1 MNPASALRGVPKFDP
16 RKYVTRDRAGYRLK
30 LGLLSQPGAN
40 DLPRTKRT
48 RATTL
53 AKLGLLLAF
62 VACGSFGYQAE
73 QVRLGLVGMETK
85 ALIKCLGP
93 PDDLLVLAGDDHQLW
108 VYKRFLFVSTTPNSA
123 VDLRGLGSEG
133 NPMGRFLPAPNSSL
147 SFPAP
152 IASADEA
159 RGSSV
164 KVGRETRDPRGL
176 CRLRFKIRAGSVESF
191 EGVGR
196 DHRGLQAE
204 NRCVLQAKRCV
215 PRW

>member
-1 MNPASALRGVPKFDP
+1 M
-16 RKYVTRDRAGYRLK
+16 
-30 LGLLSQPGAN
+30 
-40 DLPRTKRT
+40 
-48 RATTL
+48 
-53 AKLGLLLAF
+53 
-62 VACGSFGYQAE
+62 
-73 QVRLGLVGMETK
+73 
-85 ALIKCLGP
+85 
-93 PDDLLVLAGDDHQLW
+93 LAGDDHQLW

-159 RGSSV
+159 KGSSA
-164 KVGRETRDPRGL
+164 KAGRETRDPRGL